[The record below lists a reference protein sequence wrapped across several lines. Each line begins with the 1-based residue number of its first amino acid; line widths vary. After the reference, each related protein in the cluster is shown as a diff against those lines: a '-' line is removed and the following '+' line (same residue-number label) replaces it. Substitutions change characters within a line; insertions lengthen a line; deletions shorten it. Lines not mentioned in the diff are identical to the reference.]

1 MQQVL
6 FRIPLKADWL
16 PFGVPL
22 WAVLLALFLAA
33 AAGLYFGARHAP
45 RWKLDPKAV
54 QSAAVW
60 VGIAGLIVAGLGYFF
75 ARSSV
80 CANRPGVHGQ
90 VALPNSSATGDF
102 AASSERRNGLPSTSV
117 SSKSGAGAPAA
128 NWAGSHEA
136 GPAAYQDASSHG
148 AARADAASTSGT
160 DATSQT
166 DRRRRRF
173 IAASGAA
180 HELWHGLETVP
191 QLGG

>member
-60 VGIAGLIVAGLGYFF
+60 VGIAGLIIAGLGYFF
-75 ARSSV
+75 AD
-80 CANRPGVHGQ
+80 G
-90 VALPNSSATGDF
+90 
-102 AASSERRNGLPSTSV
+102 GLPIYGFGMMLFLAFVVCS
-117 SSKSGAGAPAA
+117 
-128 NWAGSHEA
+128 W
-136 GPAAYQDASSHG
+136 
-148 AARADAASTSGT
+148 
-160 DATSQT
+160 
-166 DRRRRRF
+166 
-173 IAASGAA
+173 
-180 HELWHGLETVP
+180 
-191 QLGG
+191 LGGRRAAAEGVPTDLIQDIAIW